1 MHVPECMYVQH
12 MVTDVMQSEDVR
24 CPRTKVTGNYELPSM
39 VLGTEPRSQKK
50 VQKDLTDEPA
60 L

>member
-24 CPRTKVTGNYELPSM
+24 CPGTKVTGNYELPSV
-39 VLGTEPRSQKK
+39 VLGTEPRFSFFP
-50 VQKDLTDEPA
+50 EESA
-60 L
+60 ERSN